1 MAQTSREIVRKTLTF
16 DNPERLPRHTWILPW
31 AHSHYPA
38 EIKELGQKYP
48 DDIVT
53 APNVYQKSPVAK
65 GDPYAIGSCVDE
77 WGCEFENIQKGVIG
91 EVKKAAVA
99 DAGDLSTL
107 HVPYETLPADTD
119 AARRT
124 VNEFCASTDKF
135 VLANCCPR
143 PWERLQFLRGTVEA
157 MMDIMT
163 PEGGVKRLL
172 AEIHKFYMAELEF
185 WVTTDV
191 DAVMFMDDWGS
202 QNSLLIPPPL
212 WVEFFKPLYKDYSDI
227 AHKNGKFIFMHSD
240 GHITAIYPHLVEIGI
255 DALNSQL
262 FCMDMAEL
270 AKIAK
275 GKLTFWGEIDR
286 QHILPSPNTQDA
298 RDAVRK
304 VASHL
309 YDPAGG
315 IMAQF
320 EITPGSNIKNVF
332 AIYDEWEKVASSGH

>member
-16 DNPERLPRHTWILPW
+16 DYPERLARNTWILPW
-31 AHSHYPA
+31 AEDHYPA
-38 EIKELGQKYP
+38 EIKELARKYP
-48 DDIVT
+48 DDIVNT
-53 APNVYQKSPVAK
+53 PDMYRKSPLVK
-65 GDPYAIGSCVDE
+65 GDPYAIGNYIDE
-77 WGCEFENIQKGVIG
+77 WGCEFKNIQKGVIG
-91 EVKKAAVA
+91 EVKKAAIEDV
-99 DAGDLSTL
+99 GDLTSL
-107 HVPYETLPADTD
+107 HVPYEILPQDMD

-135 VLANCCPR
+135 VKACCCPR

-163 PEGGVKRLL
+163 PGCGVKELL
-172 AEIHKFYMAELEF
+172 AEIHKFHMTELEF

-212 WVEFFKPLYKDYSDI
+212 WVEYFKPLYKDYCDI
-227 AHKNGKFIFMHSD
+227 AHNNGKFIFIHSD

-255 DALNSQL
+255 DAVNSQL

-286 QHILPSPNTQDA
+286 QHILPSPVAQDA

-315 IMAQF
+315 IIAQF
-320 EITPGSNIKNVF
+320 EITPGSNVQNIF
-332 AIYDEWEKVASSGH
+332 AIYDEWEKVGSKGL